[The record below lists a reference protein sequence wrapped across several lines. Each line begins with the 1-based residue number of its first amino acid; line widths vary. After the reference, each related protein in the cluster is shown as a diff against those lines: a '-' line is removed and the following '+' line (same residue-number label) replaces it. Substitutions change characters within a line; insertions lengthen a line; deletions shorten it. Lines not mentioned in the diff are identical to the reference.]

1 MQRETSGRSASRA
14 PGRHGTPQGA
24 AHGASRDAAH
34 TAPRYAAHTTPRGAA
49 HGASPGAPRTAS
61 RRVLRISRFLTL
73 SVLLIG
79 AAGVAGAQ
87 SSGGSG
93 GSGGALSL
101 AQSRRILQRVDALVT
116 YPGNDFSAEYTVTEV
131 RPGESTSRTQ
141 FVLFRRDRANTY
153 TILIQEPSQDRGKG
167 YLRIDDNLW
176 LYDPVPRRFTVVSAS
191 DRFQNTGA
199 RNSDFNQSTL
209 AEDYRIVGSTTEQ
222 LGAYRTNVYRMEALH
237 DDVTFPGMRI
247 WIDENNLVRKFEDY
261 SLSGQHM
268 RTTAVPNYRRL
279 GEQYVPVRVIIQDEL
294 RGREVDGQFRNQRTV
309 IEVEKPSLQ
318 DVPNMVFTRTF
329 LERAGN

>member
-1 MQRETSGRSASRA
+1 MTMQRDIRETSNSRVPRAVRSAG
-14 PGRHGTPQGA
+14 PRHGHARWAVRMIATVFA
-24 AHGASRDAAH
+24 
-34 TAPRYAAHTTPRGAA
+34 
-49 HGASPGAPRTAS
+49 
-61 RRVLRISRFLTL
+61 L
-73 SVLLIG
+73 VLLG
-79 AAGVAGAQ
+79 PAAVEAQ
-87 SSGGSG
+87 SSGGTS

-101 AQSRRILQRVDALVT
+101 SESRRILQRVDALVT

-209 AEDYRIVGSTTEQ
+209 AEDYRIIGRTTEQ
-222 LGAYRTNVYRMEALH
+222 LGAYRTDVYQMEALH
-237 DDVTFPGMRI
+237 HDVTFPGMRI
-247 WIDENNLVRKFEDY
+247 WIDENDLVRKFEDY

-279 GEQYVPVRVIIQDEL
+279 GDQFVPVRIIIQDEL
-294 RGREVDGQFRNQRTV
+294 RGRVVDGQFRNQRTV
-309 IEVEKPSLQ
+309 IEVDKPSLQ
-318 DVPNMVFTRTF
+318 PVPDMVFTRTF